1 MKVKGVRILKNGTKA
16 GYVKQK
22 DGSWKWRFISGKTKM
37 KGGSID
43 VKKLIDTDLFEFY
56 LKLDNKINGN
66 LKTNNGANQI
76 ASLLMLNLF
85 NLKNDNPL
93 LFRLILN
100 FSESIEKF
108 IDKNYEKLE
117 NLENLTIVN
126 MKNIAL
132 YQAIQKINEEHSL
145 NKKTKSNMK
154 KFNIN
159 SNAFKSILKFFK
171 QNEKFMRSI
180 LMDLQLKKI
189 ENRLSKK
196 IQNEKEKEEKD
207 FFKRLNPKSIKY
219 QKELNKL
226 SQKVPHSNNYNK
238 KLAEFRKVALK
249 SRNQNFSKNS
259 VELVNQYL
267 ISKKKKE
274 TFNKLKKNSNNRIN
288 KVSKGIQS
296 RKVNKA
302 RGVASNMFEKAQIN
316 YNKKEK
322 LSNINKARGI
332 ASNMFEKSQK
342 NYNKKEKLS
351 NINKIKSVNNIIN
364 YHNNYDINVIEPN
377 TPPPP
382 QEPHPNNR
390 KNQTI
395 LKKLL
400 WSLYQSKRSHKNNFL
415 NLNTETKINKIL
427 NQQLKNSNNSKK
439 QEIINQV
446 KSLLN
451 IHRNLI
457 STNFSK
463 LNSIFRNKNELFNY
477 LTATETN
484 TPPDPNKNNRTK
496 NQRISNT
503 IERVT
508 NDYPNNIKAML
519 GL

>member
-1 MKVKGVRILKNGTKA
+1 MKK
-16 GYVKQK
+16 
-22 DGSWKWRFISGKTKM
+22 
-37 KGGSID
+37 
-43 VKKLIDTDLFEFY
+43 
-56 LKLDNKINGN
+56 
-66 LKTNNGANQI
+66 NNGANQI

-132 YQAIQKINEEHSL
+132 YQAIQKINEENSL
-145 NKKTKSNMK
+145 NNKTRSNMK
-154 KFNIN
+154 EFNVN
-159 SNAFKSILKFFK
+159 STAFKSILKFFK
-171 QNEKFMRSI
+171 QNESFMRGI

-196 IQNEKEKEEKD
+196 IQNEKEKERKD
-207 FFKRLNPKSIKY
+207 FFKRLNPKSRKY

-226 SQKVPHSNNYNK
+226 SQKEPHSNNYNK
-238 KLAEFRKVALK
+238 QLAEFRKVASK
-249 SRNQNFSKNS
+249 SRNKNFSKNS

-267 ISKKKKE
+267 NAKKKKE

-288 KVSKGIQS
+288 KLSKRIQS

-302 RGVASNMFEKAQIN
+302 RGIASIMFEKAQKK
-316 YNKKEK
+316 YNNKEEK
-322 LSNINKARGI
+322 LSNI
-332 ASNMFEKSQK
+332 EK
-342 NYNKKEKLS
+342 
-351 NINKIKSVNNIIN
+351 INSVNNIIR
-364 YHNNYDINVIEPN
+364 YYKKYDINVIEPK

-382 QEPHPNNR
+382 QEPHPNN
-390 KNQTI
+390 KNQ
-395 LKKLL
+395 KLL
-400 WSLYQSKRSHKNNFL
+400 KELLWKLYKKKNNRSHKNNISNF
-415 NLNTETKINKIL
+415 TESKINRIL
-427 NQQLKNSNNSKK
+427 NKQLQNSNNSKK

-484 TPPDPNKNNRTK
+484 TPTEPNKNKRTK

-503 IERVT
+503 IKEQT
-508 NDYPNNIKAML
+508 KNYPPELKKLFSQIN
-519 GL
+519 

>member
-1 MKVKGVRILKNGTKA
+1 M
-16 GYVKQK
+16 
-22 DGSWKWRFISGKTKM
+22 
-37 KGGSID
+37 
-43 VKKLIDTDLFEFY
+43 
-56 LKLDNKINGN
+56 
-66 LKTNNGANQI
+66 KTNNGANQI

-132 YQAIQKINEEHSL
+132 YQAIQKINEENSL
-145 NKKTKSNMK
+145 NNKTRSNMK
-154 KFNIN
+154 EFNVN
-159 SNAFKSILKFFK
+159 STAFKSILKFFK
-171 QNEKFMRSI
+171 QNESFMRGI

-196 IQNEKEKEEKD
+196 IQNEKEKERKD
-207 FFKRLNPKSIKY
+207 FFKRLNPKSRKY

-226 SQKVPHSNNYNK
+226 SQKEPHSNNYSK
-238 KLAEFRKVALK
+238 QLAEFRKVASK
-249 SRNQNFSKNS
+249 SRNKNFSKNS

-267 ISKKKKE
+267 NAKKKKE

-288 KVSKGIQS
+288 KLSKRIQS

-302 RGVASNMFEKAQIN
+302 RGIASIMFEKAQKK
-316 YNKKEK
+316 YNNKEEK
-322 LSNINKARGI
+322 LSNI
-332 ASNMFEKSQK
+332 EK
-342 NYNKKEKLS
+342 
-351 NINKIKSVNNIIN
+351 INSVNNIIR
-364 YHNNYDINVIEPN
+364 YYKKYDINVIEPK

-382 QEPHPNNR
+382 QEPHPNN
-390 KNQTI
+390 KNQ
-395 LKKLL
+395 KLL
-400 WSLYQSKRSHKNNFL
+400 KELLWKLYKKKNNRSHKNNISNF
-415 NLNTETKINKIL
+415 TESKINRIL
-427 NQQLKNSNNSKK
+427 NKQLQNSNNSKK

-477 LTATETN
+477 LTAT
-484 TPPDPNKNNRTK
+484 
-496 NQRISNT
+496 
-503 IERVT
+503 
-508 NDYPNNIKAML
+508 
-519 GL
+519 